1 MMKRPRS
8 FIATLLALLCLAL
21 APVAGLVLPATVAH
35 AALTTRLMN
44 PRAGDPDEPGDGL
57 YNPGS
62 SDGINQPSDPSS
74 SVQRDPVP
82 LATFRARLRSEESIW
97 DQLLS
102 WLFGFFLRERG

>member
-44 PRAGDPDEPGDGL
+44 PRAGDPDEPGSGIAP
-57 YNPGS
+57 PGS
-62 SDGINQPSDPSS
+62 GSGANQPQDPLLVS
-74 SVQRDPVP
+74 PVSAGARTQSLCAP
-82 LATFRARLRSEESIW
+82 PTTWQLAIAELIA
-97 DQLLS
+97 
-102 WLFGFFLRERG
+102 LFFTERR